1 MSFEGGGK
9 ASSRPGRL
17 RREVEPQGKI
27 KAVAIGKG
35 NGCLIVEQQRSN
47 AKEDDYI
54 SFFSF
59 PLSLNMYKSE

>member
-1 MSFEGGGK
+1 MCTGFMSFEGGGK

-35 NGCLIVEQQRSN
+35 NGCLIVE
-47 AKEDDYI
+47 
-54 SFFSF
+54 
-59 PLSLNMYKSE
+59 